1 MDTILILDF
10 GGQTTQLIGRRIRDF
25 GVYSEIVPG
34 SSPVDP
40 SLKDK
45 VKGLILSG
53 SPHSAWREG
62 SPRPRPGVL
71 TGGLPVLGI
80 CYGFH
85 QLTLLDGGEV
95 QPLPHREYGR
105 ARVTLRGDN
114 PLFAGVPGDFL
125 SWMSHGDSVAALGAG
140 FGGLAE
146 SEHGAVAAAAHRERP
161 LWGLQFHPEA
171 DHCEFGSR
179 ILENFAC
186 GICGAAKE
194 WTIEHYIEAEIA
206 ALRAKVAGP
215 AGSGGLEGEGPAG
228 PGARGDSE
236 GEAGPEGSGAP
247 AGEGPGGRGRDVLL
261 LISGGVDST
270 VAAALLLKALPP
282 RHVHLMYIDTGM
294 MRAGETEEVS
304 AALRRLGAENILII
318 DARRRFID
326 ALGGISDPE
335 EKRKIIGDLFI
346 RVQEEEIP
354 RHLSPDY
361 LLAQGTLYTD
371 LIESGAGVGDQAQVI
386 KSHHN
391 VGSPL
396 VQAKRAAGELIEPL
410 ERLYKDEVR
419 RLGERLG
426 LPAAVVRRHPFP
438 GPGLAIR
445 ILSDITEAKL
455 DILRRA
461 DALYIEELRRRGLYD
476 KIWQAFCVLLPVRSV
491 GVTGDARDY
500 GYVLALRA
508 VASRDGMTAD
518 VYDFPAED
526 LLEISAGITN
536 AVKEIGR
543 VVYDISSKPPAT
555 IEWE

>member
-34 SSPVDP
+34 DSPIEPRLNDN
-40 SLKDK
+40 

-125 SWMSHGDSVAALGAG
+125 SWMSHGDSVAVLGAG
-140 FGGLAE
+140 FGELAG
-146 SEHGAVAAAAHRERP
+146 SEHGAVAAAAHREKP

-194 WTIEHYIEAEIA
+194 WTIEHYIEAEIT

-215 AGSGGLEGEGPAG
+215 GAPAG
-228 PGARGDSE
+228 PVSSDAPGTPAGPV
-236 GEAGPEGSGAP
+236 GEEPAGPEG
-247 AGEGPGGRGRDVLL
+247 RRRDVLL

-304 AALRRLGAENILII
+304 AGLRRLGAENLLII

-326 ALGGISDPE
+326 ALSGITDPE

-346 RVQEEEIP
+346 RVQQEEIP
-354 RHLSPDY
+354 RHLPPDY

-426 LPAAVVRRHPFP
+426 LPAAVVHRHPFP

-526 LLEISAGITN
+526 LLEISARITN
-536 AVKEIGR
+536 DVKEIGR

>member
-1 MDTILILDF
+1 M
-10 GGQTTQLIGRRIRDF
+10 
-25 GVYSEIVPG
+25 
-34 SSPVDP
+34 
-40 SLKDK
+40 
-45 VKGLILSG
+45 
-53 SPHSAWREG
+53 
-62 SPRPRPGVL
+62 
-71 TGGLPVLGI
+71 
-80 CYGFH
+80 
-85 QLTLLDGGEV
+85 
-95 QPLPHREYGR
+95 
-105 ARVTLRGDN
+105 
-114 PLFAGVPGDFL
+114 
-125 SWMSHGDSVAALGAG
+125 
-140 FGGLAE
+140 
-146 SEHGAVAAAAHRERP
+146 
-161 LWGLQFHPEA
+161 
-171 DHCEFGSR
+171 
-179 ILENFAC
+179 
-186 GICGAAKE
+186 
-194 WTIEHYIEAEIA
+194 
-206 ALRAKVAGP
+206 
-215 AGSGGLEGEGPAG
+215 
-228 PGARGDSE
+228 
-236 GEAGPEGSGAP
+236 
-247 AGEGPGGRGRDVLL
+247 
-261 LISGGVDST
+261 DST

-304 AALRRLGAENILII
+304 AALRRLGAENLLII

-346 RVQEEEIP
+346 RVQQEEIP
-354 RHLSPDY
+354 RHLSSDY

-419 RLGERLG
+419 RLGELLG
-426 LPAAVVRRHPFP
+426 LPAAVVHRHPFP

-526 LLEISAGITN
+526 LLEISARITN
-536 AVKEIGR
+536 DVKEIGR

>member
-34 SSPVDP
+34 DSPIEPCLNDN
-40 SLKDK
+40 
-45 VKGLILSG
+45 VKGLVLSG

-105 ARVTLRGDN
+105 SRVTLRGDN

-125 SWMSHGDSVAALGAG
+125 SWMSHGDSVAVLGAG
-140 FGGLAE
+140 FGELAE
-146 SEHGAVAAAAHRERP
+146 SEHGAVAAAAHREKP
-161 LWGLQFHPEA
+161 LWGLQFHPET

-186 GICGAAKE
+186 GICGAARE

-215 AGSGGLEGEGPAG
+215 
-228 PGARGDSE
+228 GAP
-236 GEAGPEGSGAP
+236 AGPEGSAGP
-247 AGEGPGGRGRDVLL
+247 AGEEPAGPGSAPEGAAAPEGRRRDVLL

-304 AALRRLGAENILII
+304 AGLRRLGAENLLII
-318 DARRRFID
+318 NARRRFID
-326 ALGGISDPE
+326 ALSGITDPE

-346 RVQEEEIP
+346 RVQQEEIP
-354 RHLSPDY
+354 RHLPPDY

-426 LPAAVVRRHPFP
+426 LPAAVVHRHPFP

-461 DALYIEELRRRGLYD
+461 DALYIQELRRRGLYD

-526 LLEISAGITN
+526 LLEISARITN
-536 AVKEIGR
+536 DVKEIGR

>member
-34 SSPVDP
+34 DSPIEPYLNDN
-40 SLKDK
+40 
-45 VKGLILSG
+45 VKGLVLSG

-71 TGGLPVLGI
+71 TSGLPVLGI

-105 ARVTLRGDN
+105 SRVTLRGDN

-125 SWMSHGDSVAALGAG
+125 SWMSHGDSVAVLGAG
-140 FGGLAE
+140 FGELAE
-146 SEHGAVAAAAHRERP
+146 SEHGAVAAAAHREKP

-215 AGSGGLEGEGPAG
+215 GAAPVGEEPAGPVGSAAPEGEGPAG
-228 PGARGDSE
+228 PE
-236 GEAGPEGSGAP
+236 G
-247 AGEGPGGRGRDVLL
+247 RRRDVLL

-304 AALRRLGAENILII
+304 AGLRRLGAENLLII

-326 ALGGISDPE
+326 ALSGITDPE

-346 RVQEEEIP
+346 RVQQEEIP
-354 RHLSPDY
+354 RHLPPDY

-426 LPAAVVRRHPFP
+426 LPAAVVHRHPFP

-461 DALYIEELRRRGLYD
+461 DALYIQELRRRGLYD

-526 LLEISAGITN
+526 LLEISARITN
-536 AVKEIGR
+536 DVKEIGR

>member
-34 SSPVDP
+34 DSPIEPCLNDN
-40 SLKDK
+40 

-105 ARVTLRGDN
+105 SRVTLRGDN

-125 SWMSHGDSVAALGAG
+125 SWMSHGDSVAVLGAG
-140 FGGLAE
+140 FGELAE
-146 SEHGAVAAAAHRERP
+146 SEHGAVAAAAHREKP

-186 GICGAAKE
+186 GICGAARK

-215 AGSGGLEGEGPAG
+215 GAPAG
-228 PGARGDSE
+228 PVGSAAPE
-236 GEAGPEGSGAP
+236 GEEPAGPEG
-247 AGEGPGGRGRDVLL
+247 RRRDVLL

-304 AALRRLGAENILII
+304 AGLRRLGAENLLII

-326 ALGGISDPE
+326 ALSGITDPE

-346 RVQEEEIP
+346 RVQQEEIP
-354 RHLSPDY
+354 RHLPPDY

-426 LPAAVVRRHPFP
+426 LPAAVVHRHPFP

-526 LLEISAGITN
+526 LLEISARITN
-536 AVKEIGR
+536 DVKEIGR

>member
-25 GVYSEIVPG
+25 GVYTEIVPG
-34 SSPVDP
+34 DSPIEPCLNDN
-40 SLKDK
+40 
-45 VKGLILSG
+45 VKGLVLSG
-53 SPHSAWREG
+53 SPHSSWREG

-85 QLTLLDGGEV
+85 QLTLLGGGEV

-105 ARVTLRGDN
+105 SRVTLRGEN

-125 SWMSHGDSVAALGAG
+125 SWMSHGDSVAVLGAG
-140 FGGLAE
+140 FGELAE
-146 SEHGAVAAAAHRERP
+146 SEHGAVAAAAHREKP

-186 GICGAAKE
+186 GICGAARE

-206 ALRAKVAGP
+206 ALRAKVA
-215 AGSGGLEGEGPAG
+215 S
-228 PGARGDSE
+228 
-236 GEAGPEGSGAP
+236 PEG
-247 AGEGPGGRGRDVLL
+247 RRRDVLL

-304 AALRRLGAENILII
+304 AGLRRLGAENLLII

-326 ALGGISDPE
+326 ALSGITDPE

-346 RVQEEEIP
+346 RVQQEEIP
-354 RHLSPDY
+354 RHLPPDY

-426 LPAAVVRRHPFP
+426 LPAAVVHRHPFP

-518 VYDFPAED
+518 VYDFPAEH
-526 LLEISAGITN
+526 LLEISARITN
-536 AVKEIGR
+536 DVKEIGR